1 MAEQKELVVN
11 EDYLY
16 ALGFV
21 SKPAIY
27 PNSSWK
33 NTTLPIVV
41 TYVLYDEHSQAI
53 GLVMCVA
60 KYLPDRAI
68 LVYNLGIPDYQLLL
82 VKTHSTFS
90 IILFKFKLLLLTK
103 LIYVL

>member
-1 MAEQKELVVN
+1 MSFLNISFSFSFQDNLKVAEQKELVVN

-21 SKPAIY
+21 AKPAIY
-27 PNSSWK
+27 PDSSWK

-41 TYVLYDEHSQAI
+41 TYVLEDEHSQAI
-53 GLVMCVA
+53 GLVICVT

-68 LVYNLGIPDYQLLL
+68 LVYNLGIPDYQLNL
-82 VKTHSTFS
+82 VR
-90 IILFKFKLLLLTK
+90 LTNQ
-103 LIYVL
+103 IP